1 MMMDGYLTGGDT
13 VPYLITLLCVLLSLA
28 ILYGGFYLA
37 KYVVERQHR
46 ANVLEDSY
54 KEAVDHIASLE
65 REILGLNQQI
75 EHMQYEAQLNG
86 QRMDRPRHWN
96 PADPLNSAASRQ

>member
-1 MMMDGYLTGGDT
+1 MLYA
-13 VPYLITLLCVLLSLA
+13 LITFLCVLLSLA
-28 ILYGGFYLA
+28 ILYGGFYLS

-54 KEAVDHIASLE
+54 KDAVDHIAGLE

-75 EHMQYEAQLNG
+75 EHMQYESQQNG
-86 QRMDRPRHWN
+86 ERLQRPRSWN
-96 PADPLNSAASRQ
+96 PADPLNSASSRQ

>member
-1 MMMDGYLTGGDT
+1 MTDGCKIGGDT
-13 VPYLITLLCVLLSLA
+13 MTALITLLCVLTGVA

-46 ANVLEDSY
+46 VNVLEDSY
-54 KEAVDHIASLE
+54 REATEHIASLE

-86 QRMDRPRHWN
+86 ERVNRPRAWD
-96 PADPLNSAASRQ
+96 PKDPLNSQSRQ